1 LRSFSWRSA
10 RTDLS
15 TAEDQASGSGRRV
28 TAWAE
33 VGIVVHIRLQRPR
46 RSPVALFGILIFVA
60 SSAGCLAQNYSAEY
74 AACMESA
81 QAQDQMHHCA
91 SDEAG
96 RADVQLNSV
105 YKSALA
111 TMSRDRVATAKLK
124 AFEQAWIAYRDAY
137 IDAMYPARDKQAYGT
152 ITPMEIDLLA
162 AELTRDQIK
171 TLKSI
176 QQFYKDNQ

>member
-1 LRSFSWRSA
+1 
-10 RTDLS
+10 
-15 TAEDQASGSGRRV
+15 
-28 TAWAE
+28 
-33 VGIVVHIRLQRPR
+33 
-46 RSPVALFGILIFVA
+46 
-60 SSAGCLAQNYSAEY
+60 
-74 AACMESA
+74 MEGA